1 MWLKARQCRSL
12 ESEKNASINWNRWND
27 WKTTIA
33 AEKMGVEDIHTK
45 KRSWIEQPNEKYG
58 DYVSIFKQFEGI
70 YGRERKTTKVA
81 FLLWSLPNWIHI
93 RLCVLDSFFVLRL
106 NDYGWNWT
114 KKQVYWITICYD
126 FVVRL
131 FGLVCW
137 LFVEHSSLLGTFHQN
152 QNEMQ
157 LRKKERNIKA
167 TATLTRSSKLEL
179 LCTPKSFSML
189 LCFTLIR
196 SFTHRHTLLPILFS
210 LLLLLLPQGFFTWID
225 YHHWKSSWTVS
236 SFEWEVVTKPTETK
250 SGELLQTKWR
260 KRRTARMEWE
270 VKRDEASNID
280 SAYICTRI
288 FSEKKAKK
296 NELYLHR
303 EQRFPP
309 PPSLPFFSTCSGAW

>member
-1 MWLKARQCRSL
+1 MKNTVIMCQFSNNSR
-12 ESEKNASINWNRWND
+12 EYMGEKERLQKWRFFCGLSQ
-27 WKTTIA
+27 
-33 AEKMGVEDIHTK
+33 
-45 KRSWIEQPNEKYG
+45 IEYTSVCAYK
-58 DYVSIFKQFEGI
+58 
-70 YGRERKTTKVA
+70 
-81 FLLWSLPNWIHI
+81 LWFFFV
-93 RLCVLDSFFVLRL
+93 RLDSFFVLRL

-157 LRKKERNIKA
+157 LRKEERNIKA

-179 LCTPKSFSML
+179 LCTPKSFIML

-210 LLLLLLPQGFFTWID
+210 LRLLLLPQGFFTWID

-260 KRRTARMEWE
+260 KRRTARMEWGE
-270 VKRDEASNID
+270 KGRGVRHRQRIHMYS
-280 SAYICTRI
+280 YI
-288 FSEKKAKK
+288 FGKKAKK